1 MSYLDVLEAKMC
13 GDTGESEGVILWTGN
28 VNGNDNDEGNDEYD
42 EDILSFCFVSNLKVS
57 RALFYKKR

>member
-1 MSYLDVLEAKMC
+1 MVIQGKVR
-13 GDTGESEGVILWTGN
+13 GVILWTGN
-28 VNGNDNDEGNDEYD
+28 GNGNDNDEGDDEYD